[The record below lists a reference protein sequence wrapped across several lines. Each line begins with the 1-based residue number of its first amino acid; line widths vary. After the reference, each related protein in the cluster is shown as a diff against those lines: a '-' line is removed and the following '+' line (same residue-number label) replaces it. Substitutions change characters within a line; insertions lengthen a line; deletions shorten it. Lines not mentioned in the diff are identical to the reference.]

1 MDIKITLSDVCDEL
15 YRRQQKRNGEL
26 FSRQTKQQKK
36 NFLSKNIKYLKE
48 IFKAMQITD
57 YMKYIKPNFQMEENG
72 YEFSCKS
79 QTFLVDLLD
88 KYTDNNVLELR
99 RGHLYKVS
107 DRCIVWSVEGLYKMF
122 KYNGVPEDVLNQI
135 GIVMSNY
142 TDYPVRLRY
151 SKMFQMTYDLE
162 QLASRP
168 FLPKWMTNLNGE
180 DNCLWLDAMQEDLK
194 LFIQKWR
201 YIYEDMGECRQEEVN
216 KLAEEGYAKMTQ
228 NQIKRAEIEFE
239 LAIELSNAYTGALV
253 QGKTSR
259 IRVGG
264 SETRRTKKH
273 QQFITENHHKGIVTH
288 EEFELAQLVI
298 GNQKQKGF
306 ARDAGFSLKG
316 KVKCGNCGLKMMYNY
331 GAMPV
336 VYCGH
341 TAAVGSMSTCDKT
354 RYSAAKIERIVLVAL
369 RKQLEIFQS
378 MAKILE
384 EGEEKNKTNL
394 PAMQRNM
401 EQELEKLKAERIRQ
415 YEAYAEGVVNQET
428 YLKNKKDLNE
438 KIEIIQDKY
447 EQIQEVTS
455 VEDNLMKD
463 IRIVE
468 KNAEEVNILK
478 KMTRHI
484 AETFVEEITIY
495 DSEKIEIR
503 FVFDDLL
510 IGMADRIK
518 KKTEDIA

>member
-1 MDIKITLSDVCDEL
+1 MLTL
-15 YRRQQKRNGEL
+15 R
-26 FSRQTKQQKK
+26 T
-36 NFLSKNIKYLKE
+36 LKE
-48 IFKAMQITD
+48 LIDTPKRGEKLPTPKQLRTGESPVVAHKTTGAGVNEVHIIVYQS
-57 YMKYIKPNFQMEENG
+57 G
-72 YEFSCKS
+72 YAVYGIGNRATVFP
-79 QTFLVDLLD
+79 V
-88 KYTDNNVLELR
+88 NLELGYGYSSVTEKKR
-99 RGHLYKVS
+99 KEDEKYNTWNPETGLREKKYFCELEESFFEKEEWYLRLMLIGEDRLAHNLATRDRG
-107 DRCIVWSVEGLYKMF
+107 RCISFNGMLDIMTPFAYKATHEIEMEIPETDRWTGDRI
-122 KYNGVPEDVLNQI
+122 KTILLNQSYIGSTVYGNGDNGVMN
-135 GIVMSNY
+135 
-142 TDYPVRLRY
+142 
-151 SKMFQMTYDLE
+151 
-162 QLASRP
+162 
-168 FLPKWMTNLNGE
+168 NG
-180 DNCLWLDAMQEDLK
+180 
-194 LFIQKWR
+194 
-201 YIYEDMGECRQEEVN
+201 
-216 KLAEEGYAKMTQ
+216 
-228 NQIKRAEIEFE
+228 
-239 LAIELSNAYTGALV
+239 
-253 QGKTSR
+253 SR

-354 RYSAAKIERIVLVAL
+354 RYSAAKIERIVLVVL

-455 VEDNLMKD
+455 VEDDLMKD
-463 IRIVE
+463 IRTVE

-484 AETFVEEITIY
+484 AEIFVEEITIY